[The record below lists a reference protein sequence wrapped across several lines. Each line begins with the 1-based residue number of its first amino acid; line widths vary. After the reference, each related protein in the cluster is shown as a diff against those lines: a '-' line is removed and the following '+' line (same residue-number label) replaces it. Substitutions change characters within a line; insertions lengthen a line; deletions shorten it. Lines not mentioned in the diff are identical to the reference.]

1 MEQTECAKRGAS
13 TKFTTTTEK
22 QNPGE
27 QGKIMGTEVN
37 LQTIDLDP
45 QATAWL
51 AAYTEAKRKIKEWQ
65 EKADLAAEQIKSAM
79 GNHEIGLIDG
89 SPAVRWTT
97 VESKA
102 IDVKKCRELLPEQ
115 VLQLVEITRISKRF
129 TLVDEE

>member
-1 MEQTECAKRGAS
+1 
-13 TKFTTTTEK
+13 
-22 QNPGE
+22 
-27 QGKIMGTEVN
+27 MGTEVN

-115 VLQLVEITRISKRF
+115 VLQLVEVTRTSKRF
-129 TLVDEE
+129 TLVGEE